1 MTFSFRPDFYTLY
14 LEEPDKSGH
23 RYGPVSGG
31 LIEALQ
37 DVDKIIGQLMNG
49 LKQIGL
55 HRCLNIV
62 IVADHGMEET
72 SCERK
77 EVLQD
82 LVGDI
87 RNYWV
92 TEGPFGRIRTKH
104 KDTCKKPDQK
114 IKPYLKANLPKRLHF
129 ANSRRI
135 EDVNVL
141 ITPIENNGTH
151 GSMNHVLREPY
162 FIPAH
167 PEERSGPTS
176 CPLISLNPT
185 DSLGCTC
192 DALFAAKKK
201 HFPEGRP
208 RMLQPDKSYCVLPQE
223 GFITAYSLTALMP
236 LWSSFTIDKP
246 VSVSMERENIF

>member
-1 MTFSFRPDFYTLY
+1 
-14 LEEPDKSGH
+14 
-23 RYGPVSGG
+23 
-31 LIEALQ
+31 
-37 DVDKIIGQLMNG
+37 MNG

-62 IVADHGMEET
+62 IVADHGMEEI

-104 KDTCKKPDQK
+104 NNIVFDSAGLVANMTCKKPDQK

-141 ITPIENNGTH
+141 VDLKWLFERYPSLHSITF
-151 GSMNHVLREPY
+151 R
-162 FIPAH
+162 
-167 PEERSGPTS
+167 
-176 CPLISLNPT
+176 
-185 DSLGCTC
+185 
-192 DALFAAKKK
+192 
-201 HFPEGRP
+201 
-208 RMLQPDKSYCVLPQE
+208 
-223 GFITAYSLTALMP
+223 
-236 LWSSFTIDKP
+236 
-246 VSVSMERENIF
+246 